1 MRSES
6 IRVATQVSF
15 ILVGPVIGNLIP
27 HGCLCSCGSNSHQTK
42 DCLER
47 PRTKGA
53 KWTNKNIAADDKV
66 EDIQLA
72 TWDAK
77 RDRWNGF
84 DAKDYNKVVERY
96 DQVIDHHTFRTALWD
111 G

>member
-1 MRSES
+1 M
-6 IRVATQVSF
+6 
-15 ILVGPVIGNLIP
+15 
-27 HGCLCSCGSNSHQTK
+27 
-42 DCLER
+42 R

-66 EDIQLA
+66 QDVHLA

-96 DQVIDHHTFRTALWD
+96 EQVSHACVCW

>member
-1 MRSES
+1 MTH
-6 IRVATQVSF
+6 A
-15 ILVGPVIGNLIP
+15 
-27 HGCLCSCGSNSHQTK
+27 TK

-66 EDIQLA
+66 EDIKLS

-96 DQVIDHHTFRTALWD
+96 EQVRIKDNKSQVRFHLLILPALPHK
-111 G
+111 

>member
-1 MRSES
+1 M
-6 IRVATQVSF
+6 IF
-15 ILVGPVIGNLIP
+15 ILTSVIALSGGNLVET
-27 HGCLCSCGSNSHQTK
+27 CLALTVRSCGSMSHQTK

-66 EDIQLA
+66 EDIKLS

-84 DAKDYNKVVERY
+84 DSKDYNKVVERY
-96 DQVIDHHTFRTALWD
+96 EQVCIHNDR
-111 G
+111 

>member
-1 MRSES
+1 MGWEKDGIHRLFADDSLHP
-6 IRVATQVSF
+6 R
-15 ILVGPVIGNLIP
+15 
-27 HGCLCSCGSNSHQTK
+27 SCGSITHQTK

-66 EDIQLA
+66 QDVHLA

-96 DQVIDHHTFRTALWD
+96 EQVGHACVRRGLPCVIAWLAMRDA
-111 G
+111 